1 MSHLLESITE
11 DTAKKQNSMAFDTK
25 AFAFSINGGLDK
37 TRLER
42 SYVMTLKLLS
52 QVCNMRGD

>member
-1 MSHLLESITE
+1 
-11 DTAKKQNSMAFDTK
+11 MAFDTK

-52 QVCNMRGD
+52 QVCNMRGDQFWANYFLSKGYLFEH